1 MLGGT
6 LGAATQAS
14 PQNLQSN
21 KPSVL
26 VVGAG
31 LIGSSVAMHL
41 AKKGCHVQ
49 VLEAAEP
56 ASGMS
61 DNAGSSD
68 FTDPEPVLITSCGS
82 AGASGKSWAWLNAN
96 RKQPVRYR
104 GVTLALTHL
113 ILKQAYGVTWQG
125 CGAVVSLAA
134 IQQLQY
140 RNLFKS

>member
-14 PQNLQSN
+14 PQNMQKD

-41 AKKGCHVQ
+41 AKKGCV
-49 VLEAAEP
+49 VRVVEATSP

-61 DNAGSSD
+61 
-68 FTDPEPVLITSCGS
+68 
-82 AGASGKSWAWLNAN
+82 K
-96 RKQPVRYR
+96 
-104 GVTLALTHL
+104 
-113 ILKQAYGVTWQG
+113 
-125 CGAVVSLAA
+125 
-134 IQQLQY
+134 
-140 RNLFKS
+140 